1 MQEWIDKIKK
11 LITGKSADDK
21 PVLLTSVATD
31 YEVNLVPD
39 VKIQMIKALKM
50 RNLVLFIC
58 IVVAAASIGVVLI
71 LFSIKSGQDIMM
83 ASQDKRLDAMSI
95 KLNDYEELD
104 DLVTIQRQLDMISQL
119 SGDKPVLSRVF
130 GALDVVLPQGN
141 DVVQLSEL
149 RVNLED
155 NTLRFEGQAD
165 ARTAPL
171 IDYRVLEALKKG
183 MALSKYDYG
192 RFVDAMGNE
201 IPTWCINE
209 ADENGDPYR
218 DGENYYV
225 WWDLST
231 AGCAAVEEGSSVTSG
246 DDAPELYYSSVA
258 EVESEEVEVSESV
271 AKGQQDGDEEDD
283 DDEEAIDLA
292 DVEERVEGDQ
302 VKYYREEVKRVK
314 IWRTPQFEAWH
325 KSGYMELN
333 GSITGIEHFE
343 SECTQY
349 SGTMQSGDGSVAKWT
364 STNECMLAPQ
374 GMDVLSSTNGR
385 DESDNLVL
393 KFTASVQIVPEFFEF
408 KNKHMIAIGPMG
420 QNVTDSYMQI
430 GGMFT
435 QEARECA
442 AGDTECLTTAT
453 TSDSEEDE

>member
-1 MQEWIDKIKK
+1 MQEWFDKVTAK
-11 LITGKSADDK
+11 ITGKPVENK
-21 PVLLTSVATD
+21 PTLLTAVATD

-58 IVVAAASIGVVLI
+58 ILVSAISVGVVLV
-71 LFSIKSGQDIMM
+71 LFSIKSGQDIAM
-83 ASQDKRLDAMSI
+83 SNQDKRLESMSI
-95 KLNDYEELD
+95 KMNDYEELD

-149 RVNLED
+149 RAELSED
-155 NTLRFEGQAD
+155 TLRFEGQAD

-183 MALSKYDYG
+183 VSLSKYDYG

-209 ADENGDPYR
+209 ADANGDPYR

-225 WWDLST
+225 WWDLSMK
-231 AGCAAVEEGSSVTSG
+231 GCAAVAKGTTAPEADDGEEQV
-246 DDAPELYYSSVA
+246 ELYYNPES
-258 EVESEEVEVSESV
+258 EVESEEVEVSEGELEKEGV
-271 AKGQQDGDEEDD
+271 KLELENDEVKVDVD
-283 DDEEAIDLA
+283 
-292 DVEERVEGDQ
+292 DVEVRKEGEET
-302 VKYYREEVKRVK
+302 KYIRKNVKRVK
-314 IWRTPQFEAWH
+314 IWRTPQFETWH

-333 GSITGIEHFE
+333 GNISGIEHFE
-343 SECTQY
+343 SECTRY
-349 SGTMQSGDGSVAKWT
+349 TGTMQGGDGNVAKWT
-364 STNECMLAPQ
+364 STNDCMLAPE
-374 GMDVLSSTNGR
+374 GLNVLSSTNGR

-393 KFTASVQIVPEFFEF
+393 KFTATVNINPEFFAF
-408 KNKHMIAIGPMG
+408 RNKHMIAIGPMG

-435 QEARECA
+435 REARECA
-442 AGDTECLTTAT
+442 EGDTECLNTAT
-453 TSDSEEDE
+453 SAEEGE

>member
-1 MQEWIDKIKK
+1 M
-11 LITGKSADDK
+11 S
-21 PVLLTSVATD
+21 
-31 YEVNLVPD
+31 N
-39 VKIQMIKALKM
+39 
-50 RNLVLFIC
+50 
-58 IVVAAASIGVVLI
+58 
-71 LFSIKSGQDIMM
+71 
-83 ASQDKRLDAMSI
+83 QDKRLESMSI
-95 KLNDYEELD
+95 KMNDYEELD

-130 GALDVVLPQGN
+130 GALDVVLPQGD

-149 RVNLED
+149 RAELSD
-155 NTLRFEGQAD
+155 DTLRFEGQAD

-183 MALSKYDYG
+183 VALSKYDYG

-231 AGCAAVEEGSSVTSG
+231 KGCAAVAKGTTLPDS
-246 DDAPELYYSSVA
+246 DDEDSRVELYYNADS
-258 EVESEEVEVSESV
+258 EVESEEVEVSENELEKEGV
-271 AKGQQDGDEEDD
+271 KVEVENDEIKVDIDDVEVRKDGDET
-283 DDEEAIDLA
+283 
-292 DVEERVEGDQ
+292 
-302 VKYYREEVKRVK
+302 KYIRQDVKRVK

-333 GSITGIEHFE
+333 GNITGIEHFV

-349 SGTMQSGDGSVAKWT
+349 SGTMQGGDGNVAKWT
-364 STNECMLAPQ
+364 STNDCMLAP
-374 GMDVLSSTNGR
+374 GGLNVLSSTNGR
-385 DESDNLVL
+385 DESNNLVL
-393 KFTASVQIVPEFFEF
+393 KFTATVEIEPEFFAF
-408 KNKHMIAIGPMG
+408 RNKHMIAIGPMG

-435 QEARECA
+435 REARECGE
-442 AGDTECLTTAT
+442 GDTECLTTAT
-453 TSDSEEDE
+453 SAGKDE